1 MSATIAQY
9 PKDPGFAWLAV
20 DASRHVGILFSLGK
34 GPVPSEVLQAGGPV
48 GASLLEHLGKLET
61 VGTAEVQFPSDVVAN
76 AAELAALGFYVLIWT
91 GDKPQ
96 RAVQADVYEI
106 TQAPSYPLSVDQLPE
121 ALTKLAYVSYL
132 ESANFPAARQGG
144 VVVKGI
150 RP

>member
-20 DASRHVGILFSLGK
+20 DDSRHVGILFSLGK

-48 GASLLEHLGKLET
+48 GTVLLEALGKLAI
-61 VGTAEVQFPSDVVAN
+61 VGTAELRFASDAVPN
-76 AAELAALGFYVLIWT
+76 AAELAALGLYVMIWT

-96 RAVQADVYEI
+96 CAVQADVYEI

-121 ALTKLAYVSYL
+121 ALAKLAYVSYL
-132 ESANFPAARQGG
+132 EGTNFPAARQGG
-144 VVVKGI
+144 VVVKGV